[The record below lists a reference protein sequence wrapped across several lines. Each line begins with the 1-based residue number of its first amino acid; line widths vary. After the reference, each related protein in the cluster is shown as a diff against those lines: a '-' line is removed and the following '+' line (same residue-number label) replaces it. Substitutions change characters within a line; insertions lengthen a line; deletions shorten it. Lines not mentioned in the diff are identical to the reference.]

1 MVRNKLDGERLLED
15 VRIVER
21 VAFWHIRKNS
31 GQIFDLDGFS
41 LYSRLMGHEPAHPV
55 TKSGVLFSLVIG

>member
-1 MVRNKLDGERLLED
+1 MLH
-15 VRIVER
+15 
-21 VAFWHIRKNS
+21 FWHIRKNS

-55 TKSGVLFSLVIG
+55 TKLGELFSLVGGSDWLKSHETRF